1 MTRRCVINYQTG
13 GLIWEIVFVAVS
25 VYIARSKGRSGL
37 LWGILG
43 FFFSLITLIV
53 LLLLPRTAAAPPRY

>member
-1 MTRRCVINYQTG
+1 MDTGYQVG
-13 GLIWEIVFVAVS
+13 GLVWEIVLVCVC
-25 VYIARSKGRSGL
+25 VYIARSKGRGPW

-53 LLLLPRTAAAPPRY
+53 LLIIPRKN

>member
-1 MTRRCVINYQTG
+1 MDTGYQVG
-13 GLIWEIVFVAVS
+13 GLLWEIVLVCVC
-25 VYIARSKGRSGL
+25 VYIARTKGRGPV

-53 LLLLPRTAAAPPRY
+53 LLLLPRKN